1 MKGRGQERP
10 LDFSLKLNMAKKAP
24 NFACQFVYTC
34 TCRKLPC
41 TYFLP
46 FLLRISEIK
55 SAKTLA
61 CHGQPLLELLCS
73 TIKENSLLFSSTVI
87 ISVIFLLIFFQ
98 MIT

>member
-1 MKGRGQERP
+1 MKGRRQERP
-10 LDFSLKLNMAKKAP
+10 LDFSLKSNTAKTAP
-24 NFACQFVYTC
+24 NFACQFVY

-55 SAKTLA
+55 YAKTLA
-61 CHGQPLLELLCS
+61 CHGRPLLEFLCY
-73 TIKENSLLFSSTVI
+73 TIKENSLLFSNTVI
-87 ISVIFLLIFFQ
+87 ISVVFLLIFFQ